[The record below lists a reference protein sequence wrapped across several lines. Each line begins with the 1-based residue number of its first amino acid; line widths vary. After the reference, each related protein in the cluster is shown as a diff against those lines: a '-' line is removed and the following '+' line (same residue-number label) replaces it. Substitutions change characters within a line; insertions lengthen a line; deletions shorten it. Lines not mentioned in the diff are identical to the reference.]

1 MLRLVITPRRQP
13 ASAGSPAAGDDD
25 LDRAVHI
32 AEARYAE
39 TQEAIRGADQKASLI
54 AVIGGALVA
63 FRDQGAALTPLTV
76 AALMALLAAV
86 VCAGA
91 VIFPRLTRRRA
102 RQEASSR
109 RDGVYWG
116 ELRHWSAA
124 ELAVHLEQQAAD
136 RHVYLEALGRQ
147 LVAIA
152 RIADVKHRW
161 LRGALVA
168 ALAAAV
174 LQLPAFLL
182 R

>member
-1 MLRLVITPRRQP
+1 MLPRLGLPLDSVPLFLTPQ
-13 ASAGSPAAGDDD
+13 A
-25 LDRAVHI
+25 
-32 AEARYAE
+32 
-39 TQEAIRGADQKASLI
+39 QEAIRGADQKASLI
-54 AVIGGALVA
+54 AVIGSALVA
-63 FRDQGAALTPLTV
+63 FRDQDAALTPLTV

-91 VIFPRLTRRRA
+91 VIVPRLSRRRA
-102 RQEASSR
+102 RQQSCSK

-116 ELRHWSAA
+116 ELRHWPASDLAA
-124 ELAVHLEQQAAD
+124 HLKQQAID

-161 LRGALVA
+161 LRA
-168 ALAAAV
+168 ALAAALVAAV
-174 LQLPAFLL
+174 LQVPAFLL

>member
-1 MLRLVITPRRQP
+1 MLHLVITPRRAP
-13 ASAGSPAAGDDD
+13 APARSPAAGDD
-25 LDRAVHI
+25 LDRAAHI
-32 AEARYAE
+32 AETRHAE
-39 TQEAIRGADQKASLI
+39 AQEAIRGADQKASLI

-63 FRDQGAALTPLTV
+63 FRDQGATLTPLTV
-76 AALMALLAAV
+76 AALVALLAAV

-116 ELRHWSAA
+116 ELRHWSPG
-124 ELAVHLEQQAAD
+124 ELATHLEQQATDQRA
-136 RHVYLEALGRQ
+136 YLEALGRQ

-161 LRGALVA
+161 LRAALVA
-168 ALAAAV
+168 ALVAAV
-174 LQLPAFLL
+174 LQVPAFLL